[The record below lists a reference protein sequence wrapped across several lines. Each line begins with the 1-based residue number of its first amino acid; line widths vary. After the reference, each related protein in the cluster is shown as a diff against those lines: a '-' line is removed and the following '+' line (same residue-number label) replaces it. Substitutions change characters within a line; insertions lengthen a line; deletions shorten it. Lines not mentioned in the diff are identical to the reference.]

1 MKAKKVLAML
11 MASAMIMGTSVTAF
25 ALPEG
30 NDSAV
35 ITINN
40 AGSSAKFNYVQIVV
54 ANQQTETGWDIV
66 DDYRDE
72 FTGEK
77 AFQGYDEQAILKGMI
92 YKATEGEKGT
102 EISGFD
108 SKYAEALKAIYDE
121 INFDDESADDR
132 TIDVKSAG
140 VYVIK
145 GSESGYTY
153 SPMAGYVGFGYGTSG
168 GVATTLEDEEIEA
181 KRVPGTHDKSVEDES
196 DKVTEIS
203 QTETYKIK
211 GIVPYIPTT
220 ESNRQYWVTDSL
232 KGAEYVG
239 RVDDANAKKYVNVT
253 VEIGTQADPDSS
265 YTENYEV
272 EVKPDTAEG
281 FEDRTC
287 FALNL
292 TELLGNDAAGTAN
305 QYANKYITISYQV
318 VVKGVEVV
326 NDSFMGKGSHD
337 DDFGHDSEKLYTAK
351 LELVKVAF
359 TNDDDENLKDN
370 PKLSGADFVLY
381 KDAENYAKVENGNF
395 VKWVSKAE
403 ATTLTTNAEG
413 VIEVKGLDVGNY
425 YFVETK
431 APEGYSLDNTPI
443 PVSVNVSEEDGVA
456 TTSPSHTEYKTN
468 TKLSSLPSTG
478 GIGTT
483 IFTIGGCAI
492 MVTAAGLYF
501 ATRKKT
507 EK

>member
-102 EISGFD
+102 EIPGFD